1 MPDTHVTIRNV
12 SKYFGDLKAVDNLN
26 LEVGRGSFTTLLGP
40 SGCGKTT
47 TLRMLAGFHD
57 PDEGMILIDGQD
69 QKGLPPYRRS
79 TSIVFQDYAL
89 FPHMTVFD
97 NLAYG
102 LRLAKVTPAERKQRV
117 GRIMDFLG
125 LSALERRYP
134 HELSGGQQQ
143 RVALG
148 RSMVIEPSVI
158 LMDEPLSNLDAK

>member
-1 MPDTHVTIRNV
+1 MSDTHVTIRNV
-12 SKYFGDLKAVDNLN
+12 SKYFGGLKAVDSLN
-26 LEVGRGSFTTLLGP
+26 LEVARGSFTTLLGP

-102 LRLAKVTPAERKQRV
+102 LRLAKVTPAERRKRV
-117 GRIMDFLG
+117 GRGMDL
-125 LSALERRYP
+125 LRLRPLDRRTP
-134 HELSGGQQQ
+134 P
-143 RVALG
+143 
-148 RSMVIEPSVI
+148 EPSG
-158 LMDEPLSNLDAK
+158 